1 MNCKVRADLPTPPLP
16 TMMTLWRPVCFSF
29 AFDIVFVDA
38 KCEFDETEP
47 NTTDKKPY
55 KPLPTEASSR
65 KRDRCLGWTFLWR
78 HRRQRMR
85 IDEWG
90 STWRNPTQINTRA
103 RKLSLGVT
111 DKTIFPLLIS
121 FLFFLCFP
129 IYNGHFQR
137 TSIKRWSTCIM
148 HVVSIKHFLEGN
160 YFARE
165 TKFNDSLLH
174 NFPKITQLT

>member
-47 NTTDKKPY
+47 NTSDKKSY

-111 DKTIFPLLIS
+111 DKTIFPLFIS
-121 FLFFLCFP
+121 FLFFFVFLFIMGIFKEQVLSGGQPVLCMWSVLSISSKEITLRAKP
-129 IYNGHFQR
+129 SLMTLYYTIFQKSR
-137 TSIKRWSTCIM
+137 
-148 HVVSIKHFLEGN
+148 N
-160 YFARE
+160 
-165 TKFNDSLLH
+165 
-174 NFPKITQLT
+174 

>member
-38 KCEFDETEP
+38 KCEFDETDP
-47 NTTDKKPY
+47 NTSDKKPY

-90 STWRNPTQINTRA
+90 
-103 RKLSLGVT
+103 
-111 DKTIFPLLIS
+111 
-121 FLFFLCFP
+121 
-129 IYNGHFQR
+129 
-137 TSIKRWSTCIM
+137 
-148 HVVSIKHFLEGN
+148 
-160 YFARE
+160 E
-165 TKFNDSLLH
+165 TKCNDSLLH
-174 NFPKITQLT
+174 NFPKITQLTYWEAKCPGRRNCTSVFVFRQVLNNGIELVITLTYRGMVVGSEC